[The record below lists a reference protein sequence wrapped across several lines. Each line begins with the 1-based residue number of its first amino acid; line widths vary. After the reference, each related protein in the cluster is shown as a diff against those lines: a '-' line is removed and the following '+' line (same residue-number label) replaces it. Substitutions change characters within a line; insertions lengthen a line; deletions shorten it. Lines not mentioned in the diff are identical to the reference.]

1 MIDALAGDGFGG
13 GRGGRAC
20 GLRQGRER
28 HRGRRSTR
36 RDEQRRRDHRQG
48 RRRPDQRQARRRH
61 LQLRQRLGPGRRRGF
76 WRQRRARLSAVDEDL
91 VAYLCPGETFNYKDL
106 GRARDSAGNLVRHS
120 SRIEKIQGGSGNDLI
135 YGCGA
140 NNTLSGGGNGGGDLL
155 SGFNGQIDVL
165 ADLGGCNQKG
175 INLPASD
182 DVYAGFMGGS
192 ATWVLDTG
200 GKGDVVNLGNFS
212 SKSVRMTRVDID
224 KDGTKGSLRILFDD
238 TKEHGLLIINQFEP
252 MRPAS
257 WPGAT

>member
-1 MIDALAGDGFGG
+1 MTLLLAMVLVAVAVAAPVAYAKVVNGTGGDDLLVGTNNADEIT
-13 GRGGRAC
+13 GRGGDDRTRGKQGDDTYNYASGWGRDVVVDSGGRD
-20 GLRQGRER
+20 GL
-28 HRGRRSTR
+28 
-36 RDEQRRRDHRQG
+36 D
-48 RRRPDQRQARRRH
+48 
-61 LQLRQRLGPGRRRGF
+61 F
-76 WRQRRARLSAVDEDL
+76 SAVDEDL

-106 GRARDSAGNLVRHS
+106 GRARDSAGNLVRYS

-165 ADLGGCNQKG
+165 ADLGGCNQQG

-200 GKGDVVNLGNFS
+200 GKEDVVNLGNFS

-224 KDGTKGSLRILFDD
+224 KDGIKGSLRILFDD